1 MQNMEKLWEMR
12 KTIKIFKVITTER
25 RRNYSVSEP
34 NYYSTK
40 FFTKHLL
47 ATEMKKTDNYK

>member
-1 MQNMEKLWEMR
+1 MEKLWEMR
-12 KTIKIFKVITTER
+12 ETIKIFKVITTER